1 MLHSW
6 CDMVCNLFLK
16 MMTEVLFRSKK
27 ITILVTLHIGYLSN
41 YQYLNDIAIGIYI
54 LIQIELTKEVKND

>member
-27 ITILVTLHIGYLSN
+27 LLYSNSIYISYLSN
-41 YQYLNDIAIGIYI
+41 YQYFNDIAIGIYT
-54 LIQIELTKEVKND
+54 LIQIEFTKEVKND

>member
-41 YQYLNDIAIGIYI
+41 YQYFNDIAIGIYT
-54 LIQIELTKEVKND
+54 LIQIEFTKEVKND